1 MTTTI
6 ATIRAMVRKD
16 LRDDDSVR
24 WTDDE
29 LDRHIEHA
37 VKDIS
42 CAVPLQA
49 RDTDLTIPDP
59 ASREI
64 DISGI
69 TGRISVEAVEYP
81 VGYYPKRYRHFTLWV
96 DVLELLIDTEPTA
109 GDSLYL
115 YYGKLHTVDAEGSTL
130 PANLENLCALGAGA
144 YAALDWAVYTIN
156 QVNVGGDPTP
166 DNFMK
171 WGQARLDYFLAE
183 LRRLKSAKLK
193 VRVLYTEDTT

>member
-1 MTTTI
+1 MSTTI

-37 VKDIS
+37 VRDIS
-42 CAVPLQA
+42 LAVPIQSRNIA
-49 RDTDLTIPDP
+49 LTIPDP

-64 DISGI
+64 DISAI
-69 TGRISVEAVEYP
+69 IDRVSVEAVEYP
-81 VGYYPKRYRHFTLWV
+81 VGYYPKRYRHFVEWADT
-96 DVLELLIDTEPTA
+96 LELLTESEPTA
-109 GDSLYL
+109 GDSLYI
-115 YYGKLHTVDAEGSTL
+115 YYGKLHTVDDSGSTL
-130 PANLENLCALGAGA
+130 PASLEDLCALGAGA
-144 YAALDWAVYTIN
+144 YAALDWAAYTIN

-166 DNFMK
+166 GNFLK
-171 WGQARLDYFLAE
+171 WGQDRLDHFLAE

>member
-1 MTTTI
+1 MATTI

-29 LDRHIEHA
+29 LDRHIQHA
-37 VKDIS
+37 VTDIS

-81 VGYYPKRYRHFTLWV
+81 VGYYPRRYRHFTLWA
-96 DVLELLIDTEPTA
+96 DILELLIDTEPAA
-109 GDSLYL
+109 GDSVYL
-115 YYGKLHTVDAEGSTL
+115 YYGKLHTVDVDGSTL
-130 PANLENLCALGAGA
+130 PASLEDLCAVGAGA
-144 YAALDWAVYTIN
+144 YAALEWAAYAIN

-166 DNFMK
+166 ENFLE
-171 WGQARLDYFLAE
+171 WGQARLEYFLAE
-183 LRRLKSAKLK
+183 LKRLKSAKLK
-193 VRVLYTEDTT
+193 ARTLYAEDTT